1 MHTNKGG
8 NPVFFCKLLFCS
20 MILILHSSCPLS
32 FLFPKS
38 ADLPARWGCS
48 ALVFLV
54 LITAY
59 FTPTS
64 FRWDVP
70 TNETTI
76 RIHCDLS
83 TFHLSNPQQKES
95 LITALSST
103 PFFRPFFNSNH
114 GSYDPQRETHFL
126 ISFHSEQ
133 KYAKVQ
139 LRFQRLI
146 IVSCLLRQTPACTQK
161 VQIHSMTYFAKS
173 LLFKHSFGA
182 LRTRRKDASRAASS
196 LAHFPAPV
204 YSIPL
209 NRL

>member
-1 MHTNKGG
+1 
-8 NPVFFCKLLFCS
+8 
-20 MILILHSSCPLS
+20 MILILSFVLS
-32 FLFPKS
+32 IKLFISKDRRL
-38 ADLPARWGCS
+38 AARWGCS

-70 TNETTI
+70 PTKRLSEFTVTSQLFI
-76 RIHCDLS
+76 SVIHS
-83 TFHLSNPQQKES
+83 KES

-133 KYAKVQ
+133 KYAKVWVA
-139 LRFQRLI
+139 FSAI
-146 IVSCLLRQTPACTQK
+146 D
-161 VQIHSMTYFAKS
+161 HSILFIETDTGLHSKGTNSLHDIFCEIFA
-173 LLFKHSFGA
+173 L
-182 LRTRRKDASRAASS
+182 
-196 LAHFPAPV
+196 
-204 YSIPL
+204 
-209 NRL
+209 

>member
-1 MHTNKGG
+1 
-8 NPVFFCKLLFCS
+8 
-20 MILILHSSCPLS
+20 MILILSFVLS
-32 FLFPKS
+32 IKLFISKDRRL
-38 ADLPARWGCS
+38 AARWGCS

-70 TNETTI
+70 T
-76 RIHCDLS
+76 CDLS

-133 KYAKVQ
+133 KYAKVWVA
-139 LRFQRLI
+139 FSAI
-146 IVSCLLRQTPACTQK
+146 D
-161 VQIHSMTYFAKS
+161 HSILFIETDTGLHSKGTNSLHDIFCEIFA
-173 LLFKHSFGA
+173 L
-182 LRTRRKDASRAASS
+182 
-196 LAHFPAPV
+196 
-204 YSIPL
+204 
-209 NRL
+209 

>member
-1 MHTNKGG
+1 
-8 NPVFFCKLLFCS
+8 
-20 MILILHSSCPLS
+20 MILILSFVLS
-32 FLFPKS
+32 IKLFISKDRRL
-38 ADLPARWGCS
+38 AARWGCS

-76 RIHCDLS
+76 RIHCDRS

-133 KYAKVQ
+133 KYAKFG

-182 LRTRRKDASRAASS
+182 LRTRRKDASHTASS
-196 LAHFPAPV
+196 LDIFPP
-204 YSIPL
+204 
-209 NRL
+209 R

>member
-1 MHTNKGG
+1 MQ
-8 NPVFFCKLLFCS
+8 VIVLFCS
-20 MILILHSSCPLS
+20 MILILSFVLS
-32 FLFPKS
+32 IKLFISKDRRL
-38 ADLPARWGCS
+38 AARWGCS

-133 KYAKVQ
+133 KYAKVWVA
-139 LRFQRLI
+139 FSAI
-146 IVSCLLRQTPACTQK
+146 D
-161 VQIHSMTYFAKS
+161 HSILFIETDTGLHSKGTNSLHDIFCEIFA
-173 LLFKHSFGA
+173 L
-182 LRTRRKDASRAASS
+182 
-196 LAHFPAPV
+196 
-204 YSIPL
+204 
-209 NRL
+209 